1 MYSYDQRN
9 LTSHYTKMIHIH
21 VYCCTINNSLET
33 SHIDVQHNSVI
44 YNMGFYKAI
53 KKYEVTEFQRKQ
65 MKLET
70 ISLEKPARH
79 G

>member
-1 MYSYDQRN
+1 MFNVALLIIAWKQVILMFNTIMSYIIWDFIQP
-9 LTSHYTKMIHIH
+9 
-21 VYCCTINNSLET
+21 
-33 SHIDVQHNSVI
+33 
-44 YNMGFYKAI
+44 F

-70 ISLEKPARH
+70 ISLEKQTRH

>member
-1 MYSYDQRN
+1 
-9 LTSHYTKMIHIH
+9 
-21 VYCCTINNSLET
+21 
-33 SHIDVQHNSVI
+33 
-44 YNMGFYKAI
+44 MGFYTAI

-70 ISLEKPARH
+70 ISLEKQTRH